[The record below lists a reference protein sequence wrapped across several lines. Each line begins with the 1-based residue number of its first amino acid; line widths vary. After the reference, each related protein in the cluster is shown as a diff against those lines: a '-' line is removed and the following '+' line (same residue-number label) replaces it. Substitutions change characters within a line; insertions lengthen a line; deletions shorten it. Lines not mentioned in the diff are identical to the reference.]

1 MPIDTE
7 GDGSVPGHG
16 VESVSCG
23 VSRAASAVTRLAMSF
38 ADQAHAFDVVDD
50 PAIPGDPSS
59 ATDKS

>member
-1 MPIDTE
+1 M
-7 GDGSVPGHG
+7 PGHG